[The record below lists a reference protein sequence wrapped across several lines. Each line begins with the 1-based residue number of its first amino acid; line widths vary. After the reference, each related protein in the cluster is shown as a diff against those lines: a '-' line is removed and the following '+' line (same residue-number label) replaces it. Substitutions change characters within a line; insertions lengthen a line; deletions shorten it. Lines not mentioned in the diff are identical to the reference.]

1 MVKYTKIPAATPNMQ
16 LYLQKYRNV
25 SVYEIQSDIQKCILM
40 NNTTNLLGYN
50 SL

>member
-1 MVKYTKIPAATPNMQ
+1 MYLQILIAIPGQQ

-40 NNTTNLLGYN
+40 NNTTNLLDYN